1 MKKKSVLIALAGVGV
16 ALLAGCSAPAAEP
29 TETSTPDTLSGTV
42 TVLAAASLTDTLDEL
57 ADWFEAAHPNV
68 DVVVSYGGSSALA
81 EQIVSG
87 APADVFFSANESTMQ
102 TVTDA
107 GLTVEPQV
115 LLTNV
120 LEIAVPKGN
129 PAGVTGL
136 SDFANPDLTIA
147 LCDPAVPCGSAAVK
161 LLDLVGVTASVDTLE
176 EDVKAALTKVSLGEV
191 DAALVYVTDVQ
202 AAGGDVEGIEVPE
215 AQQVV
220 NRYPISLLTDAGV
233 PDAAQAFIDF
243 VSSADG
249 VKVFTDAGFGAP

>member
-243 VSSADG
+243 VSSAAG
-249 VKVFTDAGFGAP
+249 IRVFTDAGFGTP